1 MQKLTTEGP
10 VKAGFKVQTKELRR
24 VLRLLS
30 KSYGINR
37 KDQYPYCEITIKTDL
52 VEFVVAGIK
61 ESISCEARGPARV
74 TIAFEYFIHLVTD
87 RPLLK
92 TKVEVGNEFMN
103 VNDVSVVVDTW
114 FFENDRILRSID
126 LPVNYEISDILRLVN
141 RYTDEEIEFN
151 KLKDDLS
158 EAQGKLHNDIKKINR
173 ILKPYKISP
182 EKVEEFI
189 YQLIMQKKPVDM
201 NV

>member
-1 MQKLTTEGP
+1 MQKLTTVGP
-10 VKAGFKVQTKELRR
+10 VKSGFKVQTKELRR
-24 VLRLLS
+24 VLRLLR

-74 TIAFEYFIHLVTD
+74 TVSFEYFIHLATD

-92 TKVEVGNEFMN
+92 TKVDVGNEFMK

-126 LPVNYEISDILRLVN
+126 LPVNYEISDILRLSD
-141 RYTDEEIEFN
+141 RFTEEEIEFN
-151 KLKDDLS
+151 RLKDDLS
-158 EAQGKLHNDIKKINR
+158 KA
-173 ILKPYKISP
+173 
-182 EKVEEFI
+182 
-189 YQLIMQKKPVDM
+189 QKKL
-201 NV
+201 NK